1 MARLARLTV
10 TSGGPAR
17 SRSAA
22 GGRHLRRCRDPVAH
36 RATRR
41 CARVFRQRSGRALGG
56 GRGADRFAGVRQ
68 LAGPSNF
75 APLCIRPARERG
87 VRVSASARRGGSAP
101 PPLSSSLSW
110 RLACHAIYRPP
121 PCPRALSLALVIG
134 PAVLSLLTMG
144 CGDPP
149 GEPPA
154 RSSDDEPAWLA
165 TAPRVSTLRELPT
178 TAWRMRCSR
187 RGPPDLSPSRPY
199 KYKVPSRYDA
209 TKATPLIVM
218 LHGFTA
224 SGELNEL
231 ILHLAPL
238 AESKGFLYA
247 FPDGT
252 QNPLGM
258 RFWNATDFCC
268 NFFGSTVDDVAYI
281 TAVID
286 DMASRFNVDKK
297 RIFLVGHSNGG
308 FMSHRM
314 ACDRSSKDRGHR
326 QPGWCAVER
335 RHRCTPTDKV
345 AVLQV
350 HGNLDTLVAYG
361 GGPLYPGARET
372 VAIWASRNGCTGRL
386 GYGGKRLDSRVL
398 LPGAETKIEEYG
410 GCPANAPVELWTI
423 EGGSHVPAFTSFWPT
438 AIHDFLMAHPAL
450 AAGASNHANGWPVPR
465 LGGLALRL
473 GDDRSFCP
481 LEIARD

>member
-1 MARLARLTV
+1 M
-10 TSGGPAR
+10 P
-17 SRSAA
+17 
-22 GGRHLRRCRDPVAH
+22 RHLP
-36 RATRR
+36 T
-41 CARVFRQRSGRALGG
+41 
-56 GRGADRFAGVRQ
+56 
-68 LAGPSNF
+68 
-75 APLCIRPARERG
+75 
-87 VRVSASARRGGSAP
+87 
-101 PPLSSSLSW
+101 PLS
-110 RLACHAIYRPP
+110 
-121 PCPRALSLALVIG
+121 CPRALSLALVIG
-134 PAVLSLLTMG
+134 PAVLSLLAMG

-149 GEPPA
+149 GEPLLPA
-154 RSSDDEPAWLA
+154 PQTTSPPGLA
-165 TAPRVSTLRELPT
+165 TAPRVSTLRELPYDGVADALFSPR
-178 TAWRMRCSR
+178 TA
-187 RGPPDLSPSRPY
+187 GPLTSRPY

-314 ACDRSSKDRGHR
+314 ACDRSSKIAGIVSLAGAQWND
-326 QPGWCAVER
+326 AT
-335 RHRCTPTDKV
+335 RCTPTDKV

-372 VAIWASRNGCTGRL
+372 VAIWANRNGCTGRL
-386 GYGGKRLDSRVL
+386 GYGGKRLDLESL

-410 GCPANAPVELWTI
+410 GCPANGPVELWTI

-438 AIHDFLMAHPAL
+438 AIYDFLMAHPK
-450 AAGASNHANGWPVPR
+450 P
-465 LGGLALRL
+465 
-473 GDDRSFCP
+473 
-481 LEIARD
+481 